1 MIDLT
6 TYKLGETD
14 QLIEVESREDLRQLI
29 LAMSEQTQ
37 HRILIFSHQL
47 DNSLFDT
54 EELYDAIKNLAVRSQ
69 RTHVHILLQDARPMT
84 RNSHRLLDLTRRISS
99 HMSIKITAREHRE
112 IFETFIVFDD
122 QAYIIQ
128 DNPERYDAR
137 GNFYSPLQT
146 RQLAE
151 QFLEMWEQGIIDN
164 TLRRLSL

>member
-6 TYKLGETD
+6 TYTLGETD
-14 QLIEVESREDLRQLI
+14 QLIEVESQEDLRQLI
-29 LAMSEQTQ
+29 LAMSEQAQ

-54 EELYDAIKNLAVRSQ
+54 DELCEAIKKLAIRSQ
-69 RTHVHILLQDARPMT
+69 RTHIHILLQNSGSMT
-84 RNSHRLLDLTRRISS
+84 KNGHRLLELTRRISS

-122 QAYIIQ
+122 CAYIIQ
-128 DNPERYDAR
+128 GHPERYDAR
-137 GNFYSPLQT
+137 GNFYSSLTT

-151 QFLEMWEQGIIDN
+151 QFLEMWEHGIIDN
-164 TLRRLSL
+164 TLRRLNI